1 MTNRLLLFGATGDL
15 AGRFLFP
22 ALAELEAAGELA
34 DGFAVTGS
42 SRQPLDDEQFRQ
54 HVAGKLDEFAADVSA
69 AAREKLLNRLHY
81 ARLDI
86 GAEASA
92 GAVRELING
101 RPAAV
106 YLALPPAAFA
116 GAVKTIAAA
125 GLPAGS
131 RIVLEKP
138 FGENL
143 QSAKALNRL
152 LADVTG
158 SMGEGAVFRVDHL
171 LGMPTVHNLIGM
183 RMANRALEAS
193 WNSAHIEKI
202 ELLWEETIALEGRA
216 AYFDRAG
223 ALKDVMQNH
232 VLQLLAIV
240 AMEPS
245 LALNEH
251 DLRNS
256 KVNLLRAVR
265 PPSQEQMAARTRRA
279 RYTAGRLRSA
289 GEAHGEEVPD
299 YIHEKGVDARRN
311 TETWAEFE
319 LDIDNWRWT
328 GTRFVLRAGKALD
341 RERKGVI
348 VHYRAAPHNE
358 FASHVA
364 ANELRIGIDG
374 PHTMTLHL
382 FGSTHGP
389 PFEARPLV
397 MEAELPPMD
406 RRAYSAVFLD
416 VLKGDCTL
424 SVRGDEAEQQWRI
437 VEPVLNAWAEN
448 RVPME
453 EYVAGSSGPRPRVTR
468 TEVPARVE
476 PGLSAGK
483 LADRTTERAGKQAEE

>member
-1 MTNRLLLFGATGDL
+1 MEKALLLFGATGDL

-22 ALAELEAAGELA
+22 ALAELDAAGHLA
-34 DGFAVTGS
+34 DGFEVTGS
-42 SRQPLDDEQFRQ
+42 ARQALDDEQFRR
-54 HVAGKLDEFAADVSA
+54 HVADKLDEFAADVSST
-69 AAREKLLNRLHY
+69 ARERLLARLHY
-81 ARLDI
+81 RRLDI
-86 GAEASA
+86 TAEASA
-92 GAVRELING
+92 DDVRELIDA
-101 RPAAV
+101 RPVVV

-116 GAVKTIAAA
+116 PAVKTVAAA

-131 RIVLEKP
+131 RIVFEKP

-143 QSAKALNRL
+143 QDAKELNRM

-183 RMANRALEAS
+183 RMANRALEPS
-193 WNSAHIEKI
+193 WNSAHIETI

-232 VLQLLAIV
+232 VLQLLALV
-240 AMEPS
+240 AMEPPI
-245 LALNEH
+245 ALNEH

-265 PPSQEQMAARTRRA
+265 PPSREQMAARTRRA
-279 RYTAGRLRSA
+279 RYTAGRLRRT

-299 YIHEKGVDARRN
+299 YIHEKGVDAHRN

-319 LDIDNWRWT
+319 VDIDNWRWT
-328 GTRFVLRAGKALD
+328 GTRFILRAGKALD

-348 VHYRAAPHNE
+348 VQYRAAPHNA
-358 FASHVA
+358 FVNHIPP
-364 ANELRIGIDG
+364 NELCIGIDG
-374 PHTMTLHL
+374 PHTLTLHL
-382 FGSTHGP
+382 FGSAPGP
-389 PFEARPLV
+389 PFEPRPLV
-397 MEAELPPMD
+397 MEAEPQPMD

-437 VEPVLNAWAEN
+437 VEPILDAWAEN

-468 TEVPARVE
+468 EVPSRAE
-476 PGLSAGK
+476 SAISAGK
-483 LADRTTERAGKQAEE
+483 FADRKTERSGKQAEK

>member
-1 MTNRLLLFGATGDL
+1 MTNTLLLFGATGDL

-34 DGFAVTGS
+34 DEFAVTGS
-42 SRQPLDDEQFRQ
+42 SRRSLDDEQFRQ
-54 HVAGKLDEFAADVSA
+54 HVAGKLDEFAADVSP
-69 AAREKLLNRLHY
+69 AAREKLLSRLRY
-81 ARLDI
+81 VRLDI
-86 GAEASA
+86 SAEASA
-92 GAVRELING
+92 DAVRDLIDG

-106 YLALPPAAFA
+106 YLALPPASFA

-125 GLPAGS
+125 GVPAGS

-143 QSAKALNRL
+143 QNAKELNRL
-152 LADVTG
+152 LTAVTG

-183 RMANRALEAS
+183 RLANRALEAS
-193 WNSAHIEKI
+193 WSSAHIEKV

-240 AMEPS
+240 AMEPP

-265 PPSQEQMAARTRRA
+265 PPSPEQMAVRTRRA
-279 RYTAGRLRSA
+279 RYTAGRLRST

-299 YIHEKGVDARRN
+299 YVREKGVDASRN

-348 VHYRAAPHNE
+348 VHYRAAPHNR
-358 FASHVA
+358 FTRDVA
-364 ANELRIGIDG
+364 PNELRIGIDG

-389 PFEARPLV
+389 PFEPRPLV
-397 MEAELPPMD
+397 MEAEPPPMD
-406 RRAYSAVFLD
+406 RRAYNAVFLD

-437 VEPVLNAWAEN
+437 VEPILDAWAEN

-453 EYVAGSSGPRPRVTR
+453 EYIAGSSGPRPRVTH
-468 TEVPARVE
+468 TAVPSRAE
-476 PGLSAGK
+476 QALSPGK
-483 LADRTTERAGKQAEE
+483 LANRTTERAGKKTEQ